1 MSVHNAI
8 TFIKAVNLYPK
19 ALNALIDT
27 IVKQLAILGKDISHE
42 ENKKKMRSIFTSNS
56 FLQPFAEN
64 LQTLFTDEEIASLL
78 GIYQS
83 NLMKKMLKHSEELFT
98 PLYEAMRKEAEE
110 L

>member
-8 TFIKAVNLYPK
+8 AFIKAVNLYPR
-19 ALNALIDT
+19 ALNAFIDT

-42 ENKKKMRSIFTSNS
+42 ENKEKMRSIFTSNS

-64 LQTLFTDEEIASLL
+64 LQTLFTEEEIVSLL

-83 NLMKKMLKHSEELFT
+83 NLMNKMLKHSEELFT

>member
-1 MSVHNAI
+1 
-8 TFIKAVNLYPK
+8 
-19 ALNALIDT
+19 
-27 IVKQLAILGKDISHE
+27 
-42 ENKKKMRSIFTSNS
+42 MRSIFTSNS

>member
-42 ENKKKMRSIFTSNS
+42 ENKKKN
-56 FLQPFAEN
+56 
-64 LQTLFTDEEIASLL
+64 EI
-78 GIYQS
+78 YFHKQ
-83 NLMKKMLKHSEELFT
+83 
-98 PLYEAMRKEAEE
+98 
-110 L
+110 